1 MLPAQLTALTTAFA
15 PTSLL
20 DGFIAMAPFIIGVI
34 GVVIAVSLVR
44 WGFKKVKGLLT
55 KGV

>member
-1 MLPAQLTALTTAFA
+1 MDSAKLLELTTAFSPA
-15 PTSLL
+15 GLI
-20 DGFIAMAPFIIGVI
+20 DGFIDMAPYIIGVI
-34 GVVIAVSLVR
+34 GIIIAVSLVR